1 MIWSC
6 AFQQLDRPSLQAFL
20 TLTDLHPHALTFC
33 QPAQPAALKRRR
45 MDENIL
51 PAAILSNEAKPLVG
65 VVHFNR
71 TDAFLVAPTLGC
83 RCEDERG
90 AERPAGLLVT

>member
-1 MIWSC
+1 L
-6 AFQQLDRPSLQAFL
+6 QQFDRPSLQAFL

-51 PAAILSNEAKPLVG
+51 SAAILPYEAKPLFA
-65 VVHFNR
+65 VVPLDR
-71 TDAFLVAPTLGC
+71 TDAFLGRPDVGLPL
-83 RCEDERG
+83 RRG
-90 AERPAGLLVT
+90 TTERPAGVLVS

>member
-33 QPAQPAALKRRR
+33 QPAQPAALKGRR

-51 PAAILSNEAKPLVG
+51 PATILSNEAKPLVAI
-65 VVHFNR
+65 VHFNR
-71 TDAFLVAPTLGC
+71 TDAF
-83 RCEDERG
+83 RG
-90 AERPAGLLVT
+90 RPVIGLPLRR